1 MTCQKLKQGRLS
13 CWARQ
18 NQWRQYRLRQRSWT
32 LKWQRQ
38 SWPQTSLRSE
48 AAVLSEN
55 LDAFLSDFGVT
66 VIKGAVSTTGVLD
79 MPSEVIAGGMVITTD
94 YALTIKTSALPSL
107 QYGDALTV
115 DGSAYTVRESKLQ
128 DDGQFSI
135 VYLSKV

>member
-1 MTCQKLKQGRLS
+1 M
-13 CWARQ
+13 
-18 NQWRQYRLRQRSWT
+18 
-32 LKWQRQ
+32 
-38 SWPQTSLRSE
+38 
-48 AAVLSEN
+48 LSEN